1 MEPLFLTLDEILL
14 IHENQLKL
22 YGGDSGLRDLGLLQS
37 ALSMPSAG
45 YGDEYFHKDLYEMAA
60 AYLYHLVKNHPFV
73 DGNKRVGFVASY
85 VFLRINGIQVTA
97 ADKAYEEITFDTA
110 QDKVDKS
117 QIAVFF
123 KKHSRRAKA

>member
-1 MEPLFLTLDEILL
+1 MEPQFLTLDEILL

-37 ALSMPSAG
+37 ALNMPSAG
-45 YGDEYFHKDLYEMAA
+45 SGDEYFHKDLYEMAA
-60 AYLYHLVKNHPFV
+60 AYLFHLVKNHAFV

-97 ADKAYEEITFDTA
+97 SDKAYEEITLDTA
-110 QDKVDKS
+110 QSKVDKS

-123 KKHSRRAKA
+123 KKHSKKA